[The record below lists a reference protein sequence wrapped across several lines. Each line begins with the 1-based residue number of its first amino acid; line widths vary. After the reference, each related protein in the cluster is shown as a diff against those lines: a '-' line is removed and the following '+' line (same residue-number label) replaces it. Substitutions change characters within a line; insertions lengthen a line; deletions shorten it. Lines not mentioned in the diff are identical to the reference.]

1 MKARI
6 FFLSALFSLLA
17 ITMHADETYYLQ
29 STTTPGQ
36 ATGDL
41 TYDANGGTGEVIADA
56 AMSQWCT

>member
-29 STTTPGQ
+29 SITTQGQ
-36 ATGDL
+36 ATGDFY
-41 TYDANGGTGEVIADA
+41 TA
-56 AMSQWCT
+56 AGFTQTVSLLRLIPVR